1 MVLAV
6 AALLLQ
12 FHAFQPA
19 APTFSAIPEA
29 TTSVSEVS
37 LATSSGIGGVVR
49 RKSTD
54 YVTSAGESSS
64 ARMNLTAVHFDSA
77 DSKTHMPGTLTTV
90 SLDTTPDTQS
100 FSTVRIPTPSSKE
113 YGVKEAMT
121 MPSRRAW
128 LALSIVQH
136 GAAAF
141 DAYSTRQAVGHG
153 AVEDDPLMR
162 PFASSPAIYVATQ
175 VGPVI
180 FDLLA
185 RHMQRSEYPMVRRLV
200 VDAAEHERRPLDF
213 LRCAQ
218 FGSGSGQALSETLRS
233 QDRIY
238 GLSLAG
244 KTSARAAG
252 LSPAALLFFA
262 KESRRVVR
270 RRVRLFGSRTCP
282 LLSSFS

>member
-19 APTFSAIPEA
+19 APTSSMIPSA

-37 LATSSGIGGVVR
+37 LATSASPSAPAAT
-49 RKSTD
+49 STD
-54 YVTSAGESSS
+54 YVASAGESSS
-64 ARMNLTAVHFDSA
+64 ARMNLTAVHLDSA
-77 DSKTHMPGTLTTV
+77 DSKTHLPGRLTSV

-100 FSTVRIPTPSSKE
+100 FSTVRIPTPSSKD

-162 PFASSPAIYVATQ
+162 PFANSPAIYVATQ

-185 RHMQRSEYPMVRRLV
+185 RHMQHSEYPMVRRLWWM
-200 VDAAEHERRPLDF
+200 P
-213 LRCAQ
+213 Q
-218 FGSGSGQALSETLRS
+218 TMS
-233 QDRIY
+233 
-238 GLSLAG
+238 
-244 KTSARAAG
+244 AG
-252 LSPAALLFFA
+252 LSIFSGVHNLGVAAG
-262 KESRRVVR
+262 R
-270 RRVRLFGSRTCP
+270 P
-282 LLSSFS
+282 

>member
-12 FHAFQPA
+12 FHAFQPV
-19 APTFSAIPEA
+19 APTISGTPEA
-29 TTSVSEVS
+29 TNTTVSGVS
-37 LATSSGIGGVVR
+37 LSTAASPSVPSSTP
-49 RKSTD
+49 TD

-64 ARMNLTAVHFDSA
+64 AQMNLTAVHFDSA
-77 DSKTHMPGTLTTV
+77 DSKTHIPGTLTAV
-90 SLDTTPDTQS
+90 SLDTTPDAQS

-162 PFASSPAIYVATQ
+162 PFAGSPAIYVATQ

-185 RHMQRSEYPMVRRLV
+185 RHMQRSEYPLVRRLWWM
-200 VDAAEHERRPLDF
+200 P
-213 LRCAQ
+213 Q
-218 FGSGSGQALSETLRS
+218 SMS
-233 QDRIY
+233 
-238 GLSLAG
+238 
-244 KTSARAAG
+244 AG
-252 LSPAALLFFA
+252 LSIFSGVHNLGVAAA
-262 KESRRVVR
+262 K
-270 RRVRLFGSRTCP
+270 P
-282 LLSSFS
+282 